1 MIISSEA
8 NQQIKMIRKLK
19 DRKFR
24 QESGQFFLEGI
35 RIVKEALDAG
45 DSISQLIV
53 ARGLIENV
61 TGQKTIEQAEIDGV
75 PILEVTD
82 EVFRSIS
89 SKDGPQGLAAVGK
102 QKWSSLEDIGKPIDG
117 TWIALYQVADPGNLG
132 TILRSLDGM
141 GGKGILLIDNC
152 TDPYDPSAIRASM
165 GAIFSK
171 KIVKVNSN
179 DFEKWIKQNSI
190 HLIGTSDAAI
200 KDFRSQRYPS
210 DMVLLMGSEREGM
223 PETLEKLCHS
233 VVSIPMV
240 GKADSLNLAVASS
253 ILLYEISWQN
263 QQELRG

>member
-1 MIISSEA
+1 MIISSDA

-24 QESGQFFLEGI
+24 QDSGQFFLEGI
-35 RIVKEALDAG
+35 RIVIEALNAG
-45 DSISQLIV
+45 EFIKKLIV
-53 ARGLIENV
+53 ARGLIDND
-61 TGQKTIEQAEIDGV
+61 TAQKTIKKAEFDGI

-82 EVFRSIS
+82 DVFRSIS
-89 SKDGPQGLAAVGK
+89 SKDGPQGLAAIGK
-102 QKWSSLEDIGKPIDG
+102 QKLSSLEEIGKPIDG

-152 TDPYDPSAIRASM
+152 TDPYDPTSIRASM

-171 KIVKVNSN
+171 KIIKVNSS
-179 DFEKWIKQNSI
+179 DFEKWIKQNTI
-190 HLIGTSDAAI
+190 HLIGTSDAAV
-200 KDFRSQRYPS
+200 KDFRAQRYSS
-210 DMVLLMGSEREGM
+210 DMVLLMGSEREGL
-223 PETLEKLCHS
+223 PETLEKLCDS
-233 VVSIPMV
+233 VVSIPML

-263 QQELRG
+263 QAKQRG